1 MPDERNMTHELL
13 RAFRQLRFVNSGMKP
28 IEGFTQS
35 ETMMLYVIRRCTKGA
50 PEGMKASDLSQ
61 FLRVTSPTVT
71 QQVNVLEARGLL
83 ERAADPADRRVVRI
97 RLTEEGLRL
106 TDIAEQAVH
115 ENTRSLIEH
124 LGEERT
130 SLLIDLLD
138 EVSRFYS
145 DKGAV
150 QDFCRN
156 PGNPGNPGNSDT
168 KPTE

>member
-13 RAFRQLRFVNSGMKP
+13 RAFRQLRSLNSGMKP
-28 IEGFTQS
+28 IEGCTQS
-35 ETMMLYVIRRCTKGA
+35 ETIMLYVIRRCTKEA

-61 FLRVTSPTVT
+61 YLRVTSPTVT

-106 TDIAEQAVH
+106 TGIAEQAVH
-115 ENTRSLIEH
+115 ENTRSLIAH
-124 LGEERT
+124 LGEERAAI
-130 SLLIDLLD
+130 LIELLD
-138 EVSRFYS
+138 EVYRFHS
-145 DKGAV
+145 DKGLV
-150 QDFCRN
+150 HGFCRN
-156 PGNPGNPGNSDT
+156 PGHSGQPDT